1 MIKTWQDRIYEDQTL
16 IAEDAKADEIREL
29 RASLEDAERRVINRT
44 VATGHFTNAALQER
58 DAELERITKAFGTEL
73 DTLSNRN
80 YTLRKVLDQALEAL
94 NTCRIRSVSEWQV
107 CDVTPKVIT
116 AAITAIQEVLK

>member
-1 MIKTWQDRIYEDQTL
+1 MIKTWQDRTYEDPTL

-58 DAELERITKAFGTEL
+58 DAEIEDAKTLLLLAQERFMAAEEKLAAQ
-73 DTLSNRN
+73 
-80 YTLRKVLDQALEAL
+80 RKVLEMALEAL
-94 NTCRIRSVSEWQV
+94 KLARGMHYTVSIPSE
-107 CDVTPKVIT
+107 K
-116 AAITAIQEVLK
+116 AIKAIQEQLT